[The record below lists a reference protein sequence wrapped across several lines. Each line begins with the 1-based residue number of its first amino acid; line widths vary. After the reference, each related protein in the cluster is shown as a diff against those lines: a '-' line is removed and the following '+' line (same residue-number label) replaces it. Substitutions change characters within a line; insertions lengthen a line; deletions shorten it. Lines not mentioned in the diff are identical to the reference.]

1 MSFLRFAG
9 IVLLVV
15 IGFGTGICGL
25 FGMAMTIAG
34 GADDFTV
41 PAFILSTIAILVSVG
56 CFFGIRALT
65 RRWREAQAKV
75 QPTEQPKDP
84 Q

>member
-1 MSFLRFAG
+1 MGFLRFAG
-9 IVLLVV
+9 IVLLVM

-34 GADDFTV
+34 GADNFAV
-41 PAFILSTIAILVSVG
+41 PAFILSAIAILVSVG
-56 CFFGIRALT
+56 CFFGIRVLT
-65 RRWREAQAKV
+65 RRWREEQATAQV
-75 QPTEQPKDP
+75 KDP

>member
-25 FGMAMTIAG
+25 FGLAMTIAG
-34 GADDFTV
+34 GADQFTV
-41 PAFILSTIAILVSVG
+41 PAITLSIIAILVSVG
-56 CFFGIRALT
+56 CFFGIRALI
-65 RRWREAQAKV
+65 RRWRVAQAK
-75 QPTEQPKDP
+75 DP

>member
-1 MSFLRFAG
+1 MGFLRFAG
-9 IVLLVV
+9 IILLVL

-41 PAFILSTIAILVSVG
+41 PAFILSAIAILVSVG
-56 CFFGIRALT
+56 CFFGIRALI
-65 RRWREAQAKV
+65 RRSQAAQAKE
-75 QPTEQPKDP
+75 QAAAQPKDP
-84 Q
+84 E

>member
-1 MSFLRFAG
+1 MGFLRFAG

-65 RRWREAQAKV
+65 RRWREAQAKE
-75 QPTEQPKDP
+75 QAAAQPKDP

>member
-1 MSFLRFAG
+1 MGFLRFAG
-9 IVLLVV
+9 IVLLVM